1 MRKWH
6 PAVLLVLTATASV
19 AGYFALQVLAVFVA
33 FFRYGT
39 STRGSEKW
47 VNVSA
52 LFLVLQLAVVSYIF
66 YRKGWPNKIPA
77 LLLALFIPPGP
88 FLALDGS
95 GLLPK

>member
-1 MRKWH
+1 MRKGH

-39 STRGSEKW
+39 SARGSEKW

-52 LFLVLQLAVVSYIF
+52 LFLVLQLVVVSCIF
-66 YRKGWPNKIPA
+66 YRKAWPNKIPA
-77 LLLALFIPPGP
+77 LLLALLIPLGL
-88 FLALDGS
+88 FLVLDGS
-95 GLLPK
+95 GLLSK